1 MNIRLIFKR
10 VLQLLVLTVLFSIFF
25 VIGSMAVSG
34 FIPDLPSD
42 PGHVSGET
50 GLLIIAFVN
59 ALIVMALILSSR
71 WSGWKLMLALSFS
84 YYGVMTFLTQIETW
98 FFLSDLTVDAE
109 LLPRLFIMGVP
120 PAFIFV
126 PLAVWI
132 LGKGRSAE
140 TTEPVFKNHMPA
152 TQWAWKLALIA
163 VIYIALYWLA
173 GYYIAWQNPDLRA
186 FYGSP
191 GEINPFWEHTIQHM
205 QEEPGLFLLQI
216 GRSWI
221 WVLCALPVI
230 FGSKWNVWPTAILVG
245 LFFSIPNNIGLIL
258 ENPLMPD
265 ASIRFSHMIE
275 TALST
280 FIFGLIVVWLLH
292 RKHTSFHDLLGIK

>member
-1 MNIRLIFKR
+1 MNIGLIFKR
-10 VLQLLVLTVLFSIFF
+10 ILQLLILTVLFSIFF

-34 FIPDLPSD
+34 FIPEIPSD
-42 PGHVSGET
+42 PGLVSGEA
-50 GLLIIAFVN
+50 GLLIISFIN
-59 ALIVMALILSSR
+59 ALTVMALILSSR
-71 WSGWKLMLALSFS
+71 CSGWKLMLALAFSF
-84 YYGVMTFLTQIETW
+84 YGVMTFLTQIETW

-109 LLPRLFIMGVP
+109 LLQRLFIMGVP
-120 PAFIFV
+120 TAFIFV

-132 LGKGRSAE
+132 SGKGRSVE
-140 TTEPVFKNHMPA
+140 TNEPVFKNHMPPA
-152 TQWAWKLALIA
+152 QWAWKLALIA
-163 VIYIALYWLA
+163 VIYVALYWLA

-191 GEINPFWEHTIQHM
+191 GEITPFWEHTFQRM
-205 QEEPGLFLLQI
+205 QEDPGLFLLQI

-230 FGSKWNVWPTAILVG
+230 FGSKWKVWPTAILVG
-245 LFFSIPNNIGLIL
+245 LFFSVPNNVGHIL

-265 ASIRFSHMIE
+265 ASVRFTHMIE

-280 FIFGLIVVWLLH
+280 FIFGLIVAWLFH
-292 RKHTSFHDLLGIK
+292 KKHHSVRDLFGLE

>member
-1 MNIRLIFKR
+1 MNIKLILKR
-10 VLQLLVLTVLFSIFF
+10 ILQLLLLTVLYSIFF

-34 FIPDLPSD
+34 FIPDDPSD
-42 PGHVSGET
+42 PGLVSGEL
-50 GLLIIAFVN
+50 GLLIISLVN
-59 ALIVMALILSSR
+59 AVIVMALILSSR
-71 WSGWKLMLALSFS
+71 WSGWKLMLALSLS

-98 FFLSDLTVDAE
+98 FFLSDLTVDAA
-109 LLPRLFIMGVP
+109 LMPRLFLMGAP
-120 PAFIFV
+120 TAFIFV

-132 LGKGRSAE
+132 LGKGRPNKTAE
-140 TTEPVFKNHMPA
+140 PISLKNIPA

-163 VIYIALYWLA
+163 FLYIILYWLA

-191 GEINPFWEHTIQHM
+191 GEITPFWEHTFHSM
-205 QEEPGLFLLQI
+205 KDNPGLFLLQI

-230 FGSKWNVWPTAILVG
+230 FGSNWKVWPTAILVG
-245 LFFSIPNNIGLIL
+245 AFFSLPMNVGHIL

-265 ASIRFSHMIE
+265 ASVRFSHMIE

-280 FIFGLIVVWLLH
+280 FVFGLIVVWLFH
-292 RKHTSFHDLLGIK
+292 RKHHSVRNLFGLE